1 MKWPKNGQE
10 KHNFYHILNRNVNQ
24 SNPTLSKNPQ
34 HIAVIR
40 LSAMGDVAMTVPVLR
55 AFVSQNPN
63 VKITVISRPF
73 FKPFFEGIPNLS
85 FFAFDE
91 KKRHKGFIGLL
102 RLFQDLKAL
111 KIDAFADL
119 HNVLRSKVVRTL
131 FALSGKKTAFVHK
144 ARAEKAA
151 LTRSE
156 NKVFKPL
163 ATMFERHTKVFEE
176 LGFTVDL
183 SDPKFPEKAFLS
195 NAVLEMLVGNEKI
208 PDFSGIKI
216 GIAPFAQYD
225 SKVYPLDLM
234 QEVIKKLAENT
245 TYQILLFGGGKKA
258 IELLNSLSKGKENV
272 VVVAGQLKFQQ
283 ELQLIS
289 NLDVMLSMDSGNAHI
304 AAMLGV
310 KVITLWGATHP
321 FAGFLPFNQTM
332 ENALVSDRNLYPKL
346 PTSVYG
352 NKKVEGYQEA
362 MRTIDVERIIA
373 LIIKNSVV

>member
-1 MKWPKNGQE
+1 M
-10 KHNFYHILNRNVNQ
+10 
-24 SNPTLSKNPQ
+24 
-34 HIAVIR
+34 R

-55 AFVSQNPN
+55 AFVKQFPE
-63 VKITVISRPF
+63 VQITVISRPF

-91 KKRHKGFIGLL
+91 KERHKGFLGLL
-102 RLFQDLKAL
+102 RLFQDLKGL
-111 KIDAFADL
+111 NIDAFADL

-131 FALSGKKTAFVHK
+131 FALSGKKIASVDK
-144 ARAEKAA
+144 GRAEKKA
-151 LTRSE
+151 LTQAE
-156 NKVFKPL
+156 NKTFKPL
-163 ATMFERHTKVFEE
+163 PSMFERHAKVFEQ

-183 SDPKFPEKAFLS
+183 SQPEFPEKAILS
-195 NAVLEMLVGNEKI
+195 PEILALIGTNHQKL
-208 PDFSGIKI
+208 I

-234 QEVIKKLAENT
+234 QGVIDQLALDT
-245 TYQILLFGGGKKA
+245 TQTILLFGGGKKE
-258 IELLNSLSKGKENV
+258 IELLNSLASNKENV
-272 VVVAGQLKFQQ
+272 IVVAGKIKFQQ

-321 FAGFLPFNQTM
+321 YAGFLPFNQPL
-332 ENALVSDRNLYPKL
+332 ENALVSDRNLFPKL

-352 NKKVEGYQEA
+352 NKKVEGYEDA
-362 MRTIDVERIIA
+362 MRTITVDAIVNA
-373 LIIKNSVV
+373 L